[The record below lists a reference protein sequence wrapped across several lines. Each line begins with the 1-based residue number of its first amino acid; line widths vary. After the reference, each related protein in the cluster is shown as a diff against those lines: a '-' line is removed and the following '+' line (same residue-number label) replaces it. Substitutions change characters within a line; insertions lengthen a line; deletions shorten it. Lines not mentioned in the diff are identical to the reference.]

1 MKKKNS
7 FFFLKYTTHTF
18 RQYGIIRSLLIIGYA
33 ESGEVPIYG
42 QNSIL
47 PKEHAQ
53 KFFNLP
59 IVRFVRKQLQ
69 CGAIATW
76 DSSIHDSTCL
86 NTVTSGR
93 MLFYNCFV
101 NR

>member
-1 MKKKNS
+1 MLIVY
-7 FFFLKYTTHTF
+7 FIKYHF
-18 RQYGIIRSLLIIGYA
+18 NLFSGYA
-33 ESGEVPIYG
+33 ETGEVPIYG

-59 IVRFVRKQLQ
+59 IVRFLRKQLQ

-86 NTVTSGR
+86 NTVTSGKKQ
-93 MLFYNCFV
+93 YQ
-101 NR
+101 

>member
-1 MKKKNS
+1 MKFNTI
-7 FFFLKYTTHTF
+7 TT
-18 RQYGIIRSLLIIGYA
+18 LLFVGYA
-33 ESGEVPIYG
+33 ETGEVPIYG

-59 IVRFVRKQLQ
+59 IVRFLRKQLQ

-76 DSSIHDSTCL
+76 DSSIHDSACL
-86 NTVTSGR
+86 NTVTSGKY
-93 MLFYNCFV
+93 MLSHLSLKDTNLY
-101 NR
+101 

>member
-1 MKKKNS
+1 MIYSYIYIDTSINVNH
-7 FFFLKYTTHTF
+7 FQFP
-18 RQYGIIRSLLIIGYA
+18 IIKGYA

-86 NTVTSGR
+86 NTVTSGKR
-93 MLFYNCFV
+93 FLNL
-101 NR
+101 